1 MASYALALF
10 VVAAF
15 LALIAVA
22 LSDPSERRLAAG
34 VGVVASALFL
44 DSSPRNALVDRGT
57 VFFHRLR
64 NRSIDRRD
72 VGAYSRSCAKTSTRI
87 NAAHRP

>member
-34 VGVVASALFL
+34 VGVVASALFWTVPL
-44 DSSPRNALVDRGT
+44 VMLWWIGAPFSFIVFVIALST
-57 VFFHRLR
+57 VVMWALIADHAIKQAL
-64 NRSIDRRD
+64 
-72 VGAYSRSCAKTSTRI
+72 A
-87 NAAHRP
+87 

>member
-34 VGVVASALFL
+34 VGVVASALFGQFP
-44 DSSPRNALVDRGT
+44 S
-57 VFFHRLR
+57 
-64 NRSIDRRD
+64 
-72 VGAYSRSCAKTSTRI
+72 
-87 NAAHRP
+87 